1 MVITM
6 ATQTWPNPLSDAYFS
21 SFNRER
27 IHNGIISA
35 IKKKTGYSVDRQ
47 NDGDVQALMKRV
59 YVNLMGDPYTDVR
72 QQVDNMNSKVIEEAT
87 ETISTGM
94 LQQLLYMRDIE
105 SNPIP
110 LQPPVS
116 TSTYGNKIPQ
126 NFKIGF

>member
-1 MVITM
+1 M
-6 ATQTWPNPLSDAYFS
+6 ATQFWPNPLSDAFFS

-27 IHNGIISA
+27 IHSGIVAA
-35 IKKKTGYSVDRQ
+35 IRKKTGYEIDRQ

-59 YVNLMGDPYTDVR
+59 YVNLMSDPYTNVR
-72 QQVDNMNSKVIEEAT
+72 QQVDAMNQKVIEEAT

-110 LQPPVS
+110 LQPPAS

>member
-1 MVITM
+1 M
-6 ATQTWPNPLSDAYFS
+6 ASQFWPNPLSDAFFS
-21 SFNRER
+21 PFNRET
-27 IHNGIISA
+27 IHNGIIAS
-35 IKKKTGYSVDRQ
+35 IRKKTGYDIDKQ
-47 NDGDVQALMKRV
+47 NDADVQALMKRV
-59 YVNLMGDPYTDVR
+59 YTNLMGDPYTDVR
-72 QQVDNMNSKVIEEAT
+72 QQVLDMNQRVVEEAT

>member
-1 MVITM
+1 M
-6 ATQTWPNPLSDAYFS
+6 ATQFWPNPLSDAFFS
-21 SFNRER
+21 PFNREA
-27 IHNGIISA
+27 IHQGIIRA
-35 IKKKTGYSVDRQ
+35 IQNKTGYTIDRQ

-72 QQVDNMNSKVIEEAT
+72 QQVATMNDKVIDEAT
-87 ETISTGM
+87 DTISTGM

>member
-1 MVITM
+1 M
-6 ATQTWPNPLSDAYFS
+6 ASQFWPNPLSDAFFS
-21 SFNRER
+21 PFNREA
-27 IHNGIISA
+27 IHNGIIAS
-35 IKKKTGYSVDRQ
+35 IRKKTGYDIDKQ
-47 NDGDVQALMKRV
+47 NDADVQALMKRV
-59 YVNLMGDPYTDVR
+59 YTNLMGDPYTDVR
-72 QQVDNMNSKVIEEAT
+72 QQVSNMNQRVVEEAT

>member
-1 MVITM
+1 M
-6 ATQTWPNPLSDAYFS
+6 ASQFWPNPLSDAFFS
-21 SFNRER
+21 PFNRET
-27 IHNGIISA
+27 IHDGIVGA
-35 IKKKTGYSVDRQ
+35 IRKKTGYTIDKQ
-47 NDGDVQALMKRV
+47 NDADVQALMKRV
-59 YVNLMGDPYTDVR
+59 YVNLMSDPYTDVR
-72 QQVDNMNSKVIEEAT
+72 QQVENMNNKVIEEAT